1 VDTLDS
7 RSIRIACTC
16 LIVVLSLVSLFNT
29 VDSVGTNAFS
39 SHQTLT
45 THSAPCPAGAVC
57 PLSPAELT
65 VTTPKSSIP
74 PGQDLPL
81 SGMLTTPTGLG
92 IPREPIDVLAFGRI
106 ISTATDD
113 SGKYTLT
120 LVTPSQE
127 GDYEITA
134 SFPGD
139 DEYVPCRASLYISVS
154 SHIPSVPPE
163 TDFLPVALSMLLVVV
178 LLVLV
183 AALVMRK
190 RREQTSSSQTKLQET
205 AAIPQQQPSSFCRYC
220 GGRIHPDSVYCD
232 KCGSK
237 LTNH

>member
-1 VDTLDS
+1 MDTLDS

-127 GDYEITA
+127 GAYEITA

-139 DEYVPCRASLYISVS
+139 DQFIPAQATLYISVS
-154 SHIPSVPPE
+154 SHIPPPPPP
-163 TDFLPVALSMLLVVV
+163 TNPWPIVLSMLLLIV

-183 AALVMRK
+183 AALIIRK
-190 RREQTSSSQTKLQET
+190 QRKQTPSSQTNLQET

-237 LTNH
+237 LH

>member
-16 LIVVLSLVSLFNT
+16 LIVVLSLISLFNA

-39 SHQTLT
+39 PHQTLT

-139 DEYVPCRASLYISVS
+139 DEYVPCQASLYISVS

-163 TDFLPVALSMLLVVV
+163 TDFWPVALSMLLVVV

-205 AAIPQQQPSSFCRYC
+205 AAIPQQQTSSSCRYC